1 MNIKAT
7 DRIKGAEKPT
17 AKTIRHKNIWFGT
30 WLGLG
35 LIFMAA
41 WLCLKLEVFHFIGS
55 FLEPLQKLLLGAFFS
70 SIILAV
76 SKILEKIILKR
87 AHRKSVSYN
96 LIKLLKLISVLVICF
111 ILISFLFKDWY
122 TAVASLGLISLIL
135 GFALQT
141 PISSFIGWVNILIR
155 NPYHVGDRIQI
166 DEFKGDVVEINYLD
180 TTLWEFGGDYLTN
193 DVPSGRLIRFPNS
206 MVFEAAIYNYSWQK
220 FPFIWN
226 EIPFHVAYE
235 SDLGFITK
243 KIKEVAKKE
252 LGKEAEDNI
261 EEFKELVK
269 HTPVDELDI
278 KEYPYVSYRINT
290 NTWVE
295 LTLTYLVEPKKAAPI
310 RSNLIKKILEEL
322 LKYPE
327 KAMFPKSNNR

>member
-1 MNIKAT
+1 MDIKDTRSQRGEEKSTKKNI
-7 DRIKGAEKPT
+7 R
-17 AKTIRHKNIWFGT
+17 RKNIWFGT
-30 WLGLG
+30 WLGLAA
-35 LIFMAA
+35 IFITGYF
-41 WLCLKLEVFHFIGS
+41 LLKLSVFHVFGDY
-55 FLEPLQKLLLGAFFS
+55 LEIMKKFLLGAFFS
-70 SIILAV
+70 SLILAA
-76 SKILEKIILKR
+76 SKILEGIILKR

-96 LIKLLKLISVLVICF
+96 MIKLLRLASVLLLCF
-111 ILISFLFKDWY
+111 VLISFLFKNWY

-141 PISSFIGWVNILIR
+141 PISSFIGWVNIIIR
-155 NPYHVGDRIQI
+155 APYHIGDRIQI

-235 SDLGFITK
+235 SDLEFITK
-243 KIKEVAKKE
+243 KIKEVAKEE
-252 LGKEAEDNI
+252 LGKEMEDNI

-269 HTPVDELDI
+269 QTPVDELNI

-295 LTLTYLVEPKKAAPI
+295 LTLTYLVEPKKAAVS
-310 RSNLIKKILEEL
+310 RSRLIQKVLTEL
-322 LKYPE
+322 LKYPD
-327 KAMFPKSNNR
+327 KAMFPKSNAR